1 MADRSVMIRF
11 ETDLTSIEQAQ
22 KKIDAIESQTAK
34 IKCEVDIDGKII
46 QTNIQ
51 DALKK
56 VQDGK
61 INQLKLNLDLS
72 TLTKQ
77 LKQAESAAS
86 KTADQIKSDF
96 ENSTK
101 SRTVET
107 LRKNYLGKKS
117 FRGKA
122 DAASEEAIK
131 YYNSAIEKAE
141 SLKFDVNDIQV
152 DVNEDQVYGYAK
164 ALQEV
169 LAVIQDIQSLSASK
183 GIRFDID
190 FDNITDNFKK
200 ELETLQSNAVD
211 IIQNFGK
218 TKTTSLPPLI
228 EQIKSQFMELPDI
241 LSGGIGGAAT
251 AEIDRLREKMLGMTD
266 TIDQLETALANAWTQ
281 GEYQALDEQLQNAEK
296 EVQNLRDSLN
306 TLQGS
311 YDESH
316 AYGSSMAEQLGAAED
331 KLEEYRQTI
340 SQLKSELST
349 MSSLP
354 SSDQSG
360 SGMTV
365 EMQQILDSVKNI
377 SESLV
382 AMKSVLVDV
391 GDGQEFSPLLQVI
404 NNITN
409 AVNELKGAIN
419 NLKFNVNLDIGSLDE
434 KSAMKIEGR
443 KQELLRAYQE
453 QFAAMKSYAVESK
466 KVISSIFQSPSD
478 KTLISDLNKSI
489 ALFDES
495 QYDNIDQKIKAY
507 ESIIKRMQELSKLQY
522 GDNAYGGL
530 DARYQKQV
538 TQAKSNLSRAIGA
551 VKTESL
557 DEINGLFGNADF
569 SGVISQLDAIA
580 TKMDAIV
587 SIKNTPDSSG
597 LDMTSEV
604 SQMTALT
611 QEIEKVTT
619 SIKEKNNAFLEE
631 QGVVNSVV
639 GNELTDI
646 GTLWATIDDVTTAI
660 NKMKSASVSGNKKKP
675 FDSLI
680 TSLGEIIPKINELN
694 DEGIKRLGTLSET
707 LKGFSGVTVKTKS
720 FENLIKGIKD
730 LSVVDLSQLE
740 KLKGIDF
747 SGLGNLK
754 YVKQADNA
762 LSKQSKSFIST
773 QMKQIDSALA
783 RYRKAGVDEDSLG
796 EIKNLSTLL
805 NTNFTATALSGVQDI
820 NGEMA
825 SFVDMLS
832 EAIDKT
838 DKLAA
843 SIKETKQAEGTQ
855 NSELSKYNSLLTEEK
870 RLLNKKI
877 KDGKLGRED
886 TISFNEIQRQR
897 RELEKKNNYSD
908 ERRKAIYDDARE
920 AYLKKLE
927 ASIDKA
933 DTALKGKTEDD
944 FVDPDV
950 YKKASE
956 ALKDLTDLKE
966 KFNSSGGV
974 FDDND
979 LENAKKLEEII
990 NSTIKSL
997 DSKNTK
1003 KGNFIGNITGA
1014 GSQEGIEN
1022 LKELIRLQEEAKGNT
1037 VTFGNPMEGYSKM
1050 QYSVKTKS
1058 GELQKYVAS
1067 IDEATGAV
1075 RTLMKAEEPYVSQ
1088 GQKFINSLKGK
1099 FAELTRYITVM
1110 DVFRKATQFIKEGF
1124 SAVREINTAMTELKK
1139 VTDETTATY
1148 DNFIKTAGDVAT
1160 TVGGTTS
1167 DIITSTAD
1175 YARLGYGLNES
1186 TELAKNTAIYK
1197 NVGDGIDINTATE
1210 DIVSITKAYG
1220 IAADKSMEVIDV
1232 LNEVGNSYA
1241 ISSSGIGEALK
1252 KSSSA
1257 LAAGNNTFEESVSMI
1272 TAMNEVLQDPALTG
1286 TTMKML
1292 SLRIRGAKT
1301 DIED

>member
-152 DVNEDQVYGYAK
+152 DVNEDQVYEYAK

-169 LAVIQDIQSLSASK
+169 LTVIQDIQSLSASK

-218 TKTTSLPPLI
+218 TKTTSLPPII

-241 LSGGIGGAAT
+241 LSGEIGGAAT
-251 AEIDRLREKMLGMTD
+251 AEIDRLNEKILGMTYV
-266 TIDQLETALANAWTQ
+266 IDQLQDALNNSWTQ

-296 EVQNLRDSLN
+296 EAQNLRDTLSS
-306 TLQGS
+306 LQGM
-311 YDESH
+311 YDESRD
-316 AYGSSMAEQLGAAED
+316 YGNNIAEQLGAAES

-354 SSDQSG
+354 SSQISSIENVFNNDDINNTLEKTIILFERMSSLDLGTSVQKQAQELASFFKELKTNYMNDEWGTFSKNYSDYISNLLRSFQSN
-360 SGMTV
+360 SGIYEGLNIKDTLDLHSV
-365 EMQQILDSVKNI
+365 EMNKNAI
-377 SESLV
+377 ESFINYLFDKESDV
-382 AMKSVLVDV
+382 TGWAGRMQYAFDELGVDIKSSIIDL
-391 GDGQEFSPLLQVI
+391 
-404 NNITN
+404 T
-409 AVNELKGAIN
+409 NELK
-419 NLKFNVNLDIGSLDE
+419 S
-434 KSAMKIEGR
+434 
-443 KQELLRAYQE
+443 
-453 QFAAMKSYAVESK
+453 
-466 KVISSIFQSPSD
+466 
-478 KTLISDLNKSI
+478 
-489 ALFDES
+489 
-495 QYDNIDQKIKAY
+495 
-507 ESIIKRMQELSKLQY
+507 
-522 GDNAYGGL
+522 
-530 DARYQKQV
+530 
-538 TQAKSNLSRAIGA
+538 KSNIEEIISPIDIKQAL
-551 VKTESL
+551 K
-557 DEINGLFGNADF
+557 DETVPQ
-569 SGVISQLDAIA
+569 S
-580 TKMDAIV
+580 T
-587 SIKNTPDSSG
+587 
-597 LDMTSEV
+597 DMTSEV
-604 SQMTALT
+604 SQMTALS

-660 NKMKSASVSGNKKKP
+660 NRMKSASVSGNKKKP
-675 FDSLI
+675 FESLI
-680 TSLGEIIPKINELN
+680 TSLGKIIPKINELN

-796 EIKNLSTLL
+796 EIKDLSTLL

-855 NSELSKYNSLLTEEK
+855 SSELSKYNSLLTEEK

-877 KDGKLGRED
+877 KDGKLGKED
-886 TISFNEIQRQR
+886 TISFNEVQKQR
-897 RELEKKNNYSD
+897 REIEKKNNYSD

-920 AYLKKLE
+920 AYLKKLD

-933 DTALKGKTEDD
+933 DTALKGKTEND
-944 FVDPDV
+944 FVNPKV
-950 YKKASE
+950 YKEASE
-956 ALKDLTDLKE
+956 ALKELTDLKE

-974 FDDND
+974 FDDKD
-979 LENAKKLEEII
+979 LERAKKLEDTI

-997 DSKNTK
+997 DSKNTN

-1014 GSQEGIEN
+1014 GTQDGIDS

-1037 VTFGNPMEGYSKM
+1037 VTFGNPMDGYSKM

-1067 IDEATGAV
+1067 IDKATGAV

-1124 SAVREINTAMTELKK
+1124 AAIREINTAMTELKK

-1148 DNFIKTAGDVAT
+1148 DNFIKTAGEVAT

-1175 YARLGYGLNES
+1175 YARLGYDLNES

-1220 IAADKSMEVIDV
+1220 IAAEKSMDVIDV